1 MGACFFTA
9 KTTGKNA
16 REAFERAVDSARWE
30 NGHGGYTGTIA
41 EKSDFV
47 LLGAVETV
55 DAAYAMIDTKLDDVH
70 IRDKWGPAGLIRVT
84 TEDAY
89 VFFGYASS

>member
-9 KTTGKNA
+9 EAKGANA
-16 REAFERAVDSARWE
+16 REAFNSAVDSARWE
-30 NGHGGYTGTIA
+30 NGNGGYTGTIA
-41 EKSDFV
+41 EKTNFV

-55 DAAYAMIDTKLDDVH
+55 AAAYAMIDTKLDDVH
-70 IRDKWGPAGLIRVT
+70 IRDKWGPAGLVRVT